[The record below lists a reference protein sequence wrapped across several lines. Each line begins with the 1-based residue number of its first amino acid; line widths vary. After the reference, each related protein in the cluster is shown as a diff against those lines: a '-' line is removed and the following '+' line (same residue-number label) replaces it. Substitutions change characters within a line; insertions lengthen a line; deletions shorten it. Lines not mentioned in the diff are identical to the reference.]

1 MVISHCYI
9 YIIIYV
15 SLPEGN
21 NQQIEIYHELSSNHG
36 KKCDNMEVETGI
48 HSVCSV
54 SGYSFESLVVKLAK
68 QRHVYIVISYQ
79 LSSFTTGGGRRFQR
93 GYLKNPSSNGSHQQK
108 SLAGYATRL
117 SCYHHPDSLHTIS
130 RHPNIIS
137 SWSIISPLQFCVVDN
152 FSPESIIKP
161 IIAPIHHPTIRV
173 GILYPII
180 SPF

>member
-1 MVISHCYI
+1 MLVYQKVTINKSRFIMNYPATMGRN
-9 YIIIYV
+9 V
-15 SLPEGN
+15 TTWKQKQEFTPFVQLVDTPLRAWLSNWQN
-21 NQQIEIYHELSSNHG
+21 NG
-36 KKCDNMEVETGI
+36 MFT
-48 HSVCSV
+48 
-54 SGYSFESLVVKLAK
+54 
-68 QRHVYIVISYQ
+68 YQ

>member
-1 MVISHCYI
+1 MYLLKMVISHCYI

-68 QRHVYIVISYQ
+68 QRHVYISVI
-79 LSSFTTGGGRRFQR
+79 FIHHGRRQAILER
-93 GYLKNPSSNGSHQQK
+93 VLEK
-108 SLAGYATRL
+108 SQL
-117 SCYHHPDSLHTIS
+117 
-130 RHPNIIS
+130 
-137 SWSIISPLQFCVVDN
+137 
-152 FSPESIIKP
+152 
-161 IIAPIHHPTIRV
+161 
-173 GILYPII
+173 
-180 SPF
+180 